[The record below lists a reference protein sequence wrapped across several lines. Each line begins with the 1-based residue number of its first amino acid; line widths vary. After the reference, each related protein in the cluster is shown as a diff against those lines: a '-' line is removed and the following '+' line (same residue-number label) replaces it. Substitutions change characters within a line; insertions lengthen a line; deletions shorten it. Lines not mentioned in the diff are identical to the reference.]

1 MRRLISDNKSMRIFS
16 FFILPVLL
24 AALAAPIQ
32 GQPVKKWA
40 KSAAAKTAERKTER
54 AAQASRAAGALKTTA
69 HPAAKAGADAADQA
83 LQAAL
88 KKAAAAAKRRAT
100 WQTTKQMTRSVFFIQ
115 PHAPFYTV
123 GTGFVFEIAYNGK
136 TEVWGVVAS
145 HVAQAVK
152 PFFFATFFKDG
163 KPHHYRAEIVL
174 HGHFNAADAAL
185 VRFESNEDFFQTVL
199 PLQLAPSPAP
209 VKTPHVSY
217 AFHVDE
223 KIEFIPG
230 RNRKVLDASPRLLTT
245 NYVFKP
251 HKRKGMCGGPLLNEK
266 QEVIGM
272 HTGSSTEDVSN
283 FPPPQFL
290 PQSGQPF
297 WPVNERGAAGAPY
310 KRVSHAVPAARI
322 ADLVHAYHN
331 NGVLLRPVKWNGFKI
346 MDLNVNQSLY
356 RVTAYRNEE
365 KLADLEAQFPEPF
378 LDEARLEEFVRA
390 QNPTDLELEVET
402 YISDEG
408 KIYRHRV
415 YADLERGRVIGS
427 SD

>member
-1 MRRLISDNKSMRIFS
+1 MRIIS
-16 FFILPVLL
+16 FFILPFLL
-24 AALAAPIQ
+24 ASLANAVQ
-32 GQPVKKWA
+32 AQPVKKWV
-40 KSAAAKTAERKTER
+40 KSVAAKTAASETARTAA
-54 AAQASRAAGALKTTA
+54 AAQSLNALKA
-69 HPAAKAGADAADQA
+69 SAGQIQTADASSAEKA
-83 LQAAL
+83 LQAQL

-115 PHAPFYTV
+115 PHAPYYTV
-123 GTGFVFEIAYNGK
+123 GTGFIFETVYNGK
-136 TEVWGVVAS
+136 KEVWGVVAS

-174 HGHFNAADAAL
+174 HGHFNAIDAAL
-185 VRFESNEDFFQTVL
+185 VRFDESEDFFQTVL
-199 PLQLAPSPAP
+199 PLKLAETAAP
-209 VKTPHVSY
+209 LKTPHVSY

-230 RNRKVLDASPRLLTT
+230 RNRKVLDASPRMLTT

-272 HTGSSTEDVSN
+272 HVGSSTEDVLN
-283 FPPPQFL
+283 YPPPQFL
-290 PQSGQPF
+290 PQDGQPF
-297 WPVNERGAAGAPY
+297 WPVNERGNAAAPY

-322 ADLVHAYHN
+322 LDLVRAYRN
-331 NGVLLRPVKWNGFKI
+331 GGVLLRPVKWGDFKI
-346 MDLNVNQSLY
+346 MDLNVNQSVN
-356 RVTAYRNEE
+356 RVIAFRGEQ
-365 KLADLEAQFPEPF
+365 KLADVEAQFPEPF
-378 LDEARLEEFVRA
+378 LDEAQLDRFVRA
-390 QNPTDLELEVET
+390 QNPTDLELEIET
-402 YISDEG
+402 YVSEEG

-415 YADLERGRVIGS
+415 YADLQRREIIGS